1 VLAILIWALR
11 FKLEYRLSEQ
21 NCQNFAYLLY
31 ERIRIS
37 KESLRED
44 GFPDE
49 ELRTF
54 KRFPRRF
61 TQGVKTL
68 VYDPIKLSLAFDS
81 LGALSVLHPGV
92 AVLGSVITLAV
103 LYKATKDKDRDYVK
117 KRAADMTPEHPDYSE
132 WKEEQSLE
140 NLRRVLRRCQG
151 AATFKKKLLDAKQ
164 AGKTVRI
171 IDQFQHAKGKMTV
184 DDYNYISEDDLYS
197 DGSDSDFESGFE
209 NDPEDFFNTDYG
221 EHHLQRA
228 TLHSHE
234 FHPVGQE
241 GDRFRFNNT
250 YGSRPSEQ
258 ASGNWIDESGELMV
272 VDENNKSEE
281 TPQPTAECAG
291 IVDTSGANCPEEW
304 TPWSEWTWDTD
315 QNQWRTI
322 CWSLTVQ
329 GMYRDEWFDPASS
342 SLDGTSSDER
352 GKSAQHEGRRKGGR
366 TSRGKRDRH
375 RH

>member
-1 VLAILIWALR
+1 MLAILIWALR

-171 IDQFQHAKGKMTV
+171 IDQFQHAKGK
-184 DDYNYISEDDLYS
+184 
-197 DGSDSDFESGFE
+197 
-209 NDPEDFFNTDYG
+209 
-221 EHHLQRA
+221 
-228 TLHSHE
+228 
-234 FHPVGQE
+234 
-241 GDRFRFNNT
+241 
-250 YGSRPSEQ
+250 
-258 ASGNWIDESGELMV
+258 
-272 VDENNKSEE
+272 
-281 TPQPTAECAG
+281 
-291 IVDTSGANCPEEW
+291 
-304 TPWSEWTWDTD
+304 
-315 QNQWRTI
+315 
-322 CWSLTVQ
+322 
-329 GMYRDEWFDPASS
+329 
-342 SLDGTSSDER
+342 
-352 GKSAQHEGRRKGGR
+352 
-366 TSRGKRDRH
+366 
-375 RH
+375 